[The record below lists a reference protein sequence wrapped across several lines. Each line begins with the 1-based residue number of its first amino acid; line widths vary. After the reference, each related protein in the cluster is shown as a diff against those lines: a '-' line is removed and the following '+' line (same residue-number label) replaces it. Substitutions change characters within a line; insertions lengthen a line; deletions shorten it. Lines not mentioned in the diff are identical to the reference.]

1 MQSEAHSFLKEAK
14 NREKVKTPKPDPQG
28 KTRHCATQRESVVLP
43 VSKRLKKPFRF
54 KRHKAKQQKAR
65 CVLYELLRKSY
76 SKLLEVRLGSALRL
90 FDSFRELT
98 GSIKEDRRIKPL
110 NRSRERLQKSRLHGL
125 QDRHENIDLHSQ
137 DFGRRGRHAHAR
149 GLDLCAARKR
159 RLRPNAQ
166 LPNSLFHY
174 GTTKE
179 AGKFVIFWKDRQTI
193 RPPSSPTACRTRQ
206 DRSTSWGFSVG

>member
-1 MQSEAHSFLKEAK
+1 MFCGFPSRATAKKRKKGRPPSPSACGSCRPKMQSEAHSFLKEAK

-76 SKLLEVRLGSALRL
+76 SKLLEVRQGSALRL

-149 GLDLCAARKR
+149 AASIFAPPANAASDRRHSSRIRYSIMEQRKR
-159 RLRPNAQ
+159 PA
-166 LPNSLFHY
+166 SL
-174 GTTKE
+174 
-179 AGKFVIFWKDRQTI
+179 
-193 RPPSSPTACRTRQ
+193 
-206 DRSTSWGFSVG
+206 